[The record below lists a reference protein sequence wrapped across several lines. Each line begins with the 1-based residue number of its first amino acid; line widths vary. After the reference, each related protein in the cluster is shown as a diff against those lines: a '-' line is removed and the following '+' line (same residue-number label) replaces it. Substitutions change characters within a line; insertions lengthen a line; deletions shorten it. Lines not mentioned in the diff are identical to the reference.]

1 MKECWLLVAE
11 MGVCRDDI
19 GDLRDMTL
27 DVAGRGR
34 EGSGRTGRAHPAER
48 GRSIR
53 ARAEYNCVVASARL
67 DPYGKVAFL

>member
-1 MKECWLLVAE
+1 
-11 MGVCRDDI
+11 
-19 GDLRDMTL
+19 MTL

-53 ARAEYNCVVASARL
+53 AVLLPLSS
-67 DPYGKVAFL
+67 G